1 MANSNLK
8 YDNWLNIQC
17 SSQVTSGKL
26 DHVYLTK
33 GFEKDNLFLG
43 RISEN
48 DYFIIINNIYPPN
61 MLLFDN
67 YKNFDFIYYDSVV
80 FSSINTRSEI
90 KKFLV
95 ISFSLVRL
103 DLIVLFDALDDY
115 CKRTTSKLF
124 YDSDLRF
131 FLNGLSDIVEKK
143 QKRYS
148 DILGCWGE
156 LFFIDFLISKN
167 LYSVADILDSWES
180 PGSRML
186 HDFKFCTNNFL
197 FEVKTTTN
205 DNNRIH
211 EFMSLSQMT
220 ATVGFTGYLVS
231 IKAIQDNIGGVSCW
245 ELQRKITS
253 YFSHDLVLLARFN
266 QLKIIRGEKL
276 LNDEFFKFNT
286 IGEEALRFISFL
298 DVPKP
303 DCPINVI
310 DVSWSADC
318 EALPTHLSAGLFV

>member
-1 MANSNLK
+1 
-8 YDNWLNIQC
+8 
-17 SSQVTSGKL
+17 
-26 DHVYLTK
+26 
-33 GFEKDNLFLG
+33 
-43 RISEN
+43 
-48 DYFIIINNIYPPN
+48 

-124 YDSDLRF
+124 FDSDLRF

-276 LNDEFFKFNT
+276 LNDEFFKFST